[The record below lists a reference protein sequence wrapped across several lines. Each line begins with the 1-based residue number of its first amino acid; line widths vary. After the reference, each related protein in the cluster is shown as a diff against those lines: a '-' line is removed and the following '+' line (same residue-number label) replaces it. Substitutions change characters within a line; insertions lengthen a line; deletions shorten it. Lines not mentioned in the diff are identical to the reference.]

1 MAKKQKCPDCEPGL
15 PGWLA
20 TFGDLMSLLLTFFVL
35 LLSFSTTKQEDFEN
49 AIGAIQGSLG
59 VLDGEPLLNNPI
71 KMHIPITKGDIV
83 NAKPVKESVKKEI
96 EEEIQAEGQEENVE
110 VIEGPD
116 GIIVRIKDN
125 VAFGSGKAAVKEDFK
140 ALLTRIGAVLN
151 RMPNP
156 IEIEGHTDAMP
167 ISNEEFA
174 NNHWLSNARAMKVL
188 DLLVDEVGID
198 GARMSAVG
206 YGEHRPLY
214 PHDGPESSKNRRVEI
229 KIRYSETD
237 SDQAD
242 PETIRQLL
250 QEDAFEVR
258 ENEQEKGE

>member
-1 MAKKQKCPDCEPGL
+1 MAKKQKCPECEKGL

-35 LLSFSTTKQEDFEN
+35 LLSFSTMKQEDFEN

-71 KMHIPITKGDIV
+71 KLHVPITKGEV
-83 NAKPVKESVKKEI
+83 VQAKPVKESVKKEI

-110 VIEGPD
+110 VIEGPE

-125 VAFGSGKAAVKEDFK
+125 VAFGSGKADVKEDFK

-156 IEIEGHTDAMP
+156 IEIEGHTDAVP
-167 ISNEEFA
+167 ITNEEFP
-174 NNHWLSNARAMKVL
+174 NNHWLSNARAMQVL

-198 GARMSAVG
+198 GARLSAVG

-214 PHDGPESSKNRRVEI
+214 PHDGSESAKNRRVEI
-229 KIRYSETD
+229 KVRYTEKD
-237 SDQAD
+237 GDQAN
-242 PETIRQLL
+242 PEVIRQLL
-250 QEDAFEVR
+250 LEDAFEVR
-258 ENEQEKGE
+258 ENE